1 MSNFSCNN
9 QLTDFVEQDF
19 AKSGIPDYVCRS
31 YKNLG
36 YIQIDNDGYK
46 IIYPELYQNIPTEY
60 YNKRLKECSN
70 GKKYIKPK
78 GMTSRLF
85 RPINLDL
92 NLIQDEWLILTEGEK
107 KAIKAVQEGFNCI
120 ALSGVWCWKC
130 TPPSEDEDVEIQGI
144 IPDLLNLNATKI
156 ALCFDSD
163 MWEKDSVKSALYQL
177 AAYLIAER
185 KVKVK
190 IVILPKGE
198 EKGLDDYLIAHGS
211 NNFKIL
217 LDNAQEI
224 TLKQIQEILSG
235 DTTQKLTFPINVF
248 NNEIRNF
255 LVDTANRL
263 DSPIEYLATSF
274 LIGASVLMDGYY
286 KLTANSSSNWIEYP
300 ILWGAIVGG
309 PSQKKTPSI
318 NIIRSIL
325 ATFEEKLQAEYEK
338 KLQKYKKDMEEYK
351 IKLNQAKKAKQG
363 TYVEIPEEPIK
374 PYPMVITVQDTTKE
388 ALATLVKNN
397 QKRGVGIFVDELASF
412 LKSFGQYKNGNG
424 SDEEYFL
431 QAWQKQPYR
440 ITRKSTEENYLIYP
454 SHNILGAI
462 QPKVLDKTLF
472 KEGFDSING
481 MIERWLFVC
490 TDHEEKGELHQAG
503 RLDTSIVERIYTRLY
518 ENETVQNFYFSK
530 EAKEIFLGF
539 IREVTERKKSNGL
552 TDLMKNYLQKQTS
565 YVARF
570 SIVLH
575 CIHNDLA
582 CEITAETVKN
592 AIELSNY
599 FVKSFQK
606 IANISFDSK
615 SNELVY
621 SALDYIKTK
630 GLKTISPSK
639 LHRSNKSRYVKLEDA
654 RDILLI
660 LANMGYGRLYKGE
673 KKGLTFFFY
682 K

>member
-9 QLTDFVEQDF
+9 QLIDFVEQDF
-19 AKSGIPDYVCRS
+19 AKSGIPDYMCRS

-36 YIQIDNDGYK
+36 YIQIENDGYK

-60 YNKRLKECSN
+60 FNKRLKDCSN

-130 TPPSEDEDVEIQGI
+130 TPPSDDEDVEIQGI

-185 KVKVK
+185 KIKVK

-235 DTTQKLTFPINVF
+235 DTTQKLAFPINVF

-318 NIIRSIL
+318 NVIRTIL
-325 ATFEEKLQAEYEK
+325 AEFEKSLQTEYEE
-338 KLQKYKKDMEEYK
+338 KLQKYKKDLEEYK
-351 IKLNQAKKAKQG
+351 IKLNQAKKAKHN
-363 TYVEIPEEPIK
+363 TYIEIPDEPIK
-374 PYPMVITVQDTTKE
+374 PYPMVVTVQDTTKE
-388 ALATLVKNN
+388 ALSTLVKNN
-397 QKRGVGIFVDELASF
+397 EGRGVAIFVDELASF

-454 SHNILGAI
+454 SHNILGTI

-490 TDHEEKGELHQAG
+490 TEYEETGKLLQGSKSLG
-503 RLDTSIVERIYTRLY
+503 TSIIEKIYTRLY
-518 ENETVQNFYFSK
+518 ENETVQDFYFSD
-530 EAKEIFLGF
+530 EAKELFFSF
-539 IREVTERKKSNGL
+539 ISEVVEKKKSNGL
-552 TDLMKNYLQKQTS
+552 TDLMKNYLQKQTN

-570 SIVLH
+570 SLVLH

-582 CEITAETVKN
+582 YEIKAETVKN

-606 IANISFDSK
+606 IANISFNSG
-615 SNELVY
+615 NELVY
-621 SALDYIKTK
+621 SALNYIKTK
-630 GLKTISPSK
+630 GLKSISPSQ
-639 LHRSNKSRYVKLEDA
+639 LHRSNTSRYKSLEEA
-654 RDILLI
+654 TIILSN
-660 LANMGYGRLYKGE
+660 LANLGFGRLCKG
-673 KKGLTFFFY
+673 KNKGLTFFFY

>member
-1 MSNFSCNN
+1 MSNFVTNGT
-9 QLTDFVEQDF
+9 LFAEQDF
-19 AKSGIPDYVCRS
+19 AKSGISQELFQKYLEKS
-31 YKNLG
+31 YIKVE
-36 YIQIDNDGYK
+36 DDGYK
-46 IIYPELYQNIPTEY
+46 IFYPELYQNIPTEY
-60 YNKRLKECSN
+60 FNKRLKKCSN

-107 KAIKAVQEGFNCI
+107 KAIKAVQEGFNCT

-130 TPPSEDEDVEIQGI
+130 KPENDNEDIEIQGI

-177 AAYLIAER
+177 AAYLIGER
-185 KVKVK
+185 KIKVK
-190 IVILPKGE
+190 IVILPNGE

-235 DTTQKLTFPINVF
+235 DNSQDLNFPINVF
-248 NNEIRNF
+248 DSKIKDF
-255 LVDTANRL
+255 LIDTSRRMDA
-263 DSPIEYLATSF
+263 PVEYLATSF

-286 KLTANSSSNWIEYP
+286 RLLVNPSSNWIEHP

-338 KLQKYKKDMEEYK
+338 KLQKYKKEMEEYK
-351 IKLNQAKKAKQG
+351 IKLNHAKKAKQG
-363 TYVEIPEEPIK
+363 TPVDIPEEPIK
-374 PYPMVITVQDTTKE
+374 PYPMVVTVQDTTKE
-388 ALATLVKNN
+388 ALSTLVKNN
-397 QKRGVGIFVDELASF
+397 QGRGVGIFVDELASF

-440 ITRKSTEENYLIYP
+440 ITRKSTDENYLIYP

-490 TDHEEKGELHQAG
+490 TNHEEKGELYQAG
-503 RLDTSIVERIYTRLY
+503 RLDTSIIQEIYNRLY
-518 ENETVQNFYFSK
+518 ENETVQYFYFSD
-530 EAKEIFLGF
+530 EAKKLFLDY
-539 IREVTERKKSNGL
+539 IRVIAEKKKGLGL
-552 TDLMKNYLQKQTS
+552 TDLMKNYLQKQTN
-565 YVARF
+565 YIARF
-570 SIVLH
+570 SIILH

-582 CEITAETVKN
+582 YEITAETVKN

-621 SALDYIKTK
+621 LALDYIKTK

-639 LHRSNKSRYVKLEDA
+639 LHRSNKSRYTRLEDA

-660 LANMGYGRLYKGE
+660 LANMGYGRLCKGE
-673 KKGLTFFFY
+673 KKGSTFFFY

>member
-9 QLTDFVEQDF
+9 YFANFVEEDF
-19 AKSGIPDYVCRS
+19 YKSGIPDYRCRT
-31 YKNLG
+31 YINQG
-36 YIQIDNDGYK
+36 YIQIENDGYK

-60 YNKRLKECSN
+60 FNKRLKDCSN
-70 GKKYIKPK
+70 SKKYIKPK

-92 NLIQDEWLILTEGEK
+92 NLIQDDWLILTEGEK
-107 KAIKAVQEGFNCI
+107 KAIKAVEEGFKCI

-130 TPPSEDEDVEIQGI
+130 KPQSEDEDIETQGI
-144 IPDLLNLNATKI
+144 IPDLLNLKATKI

-163 MWEKDSVKSALYQL
+163 MWEKDNVKSALYQL
-177 AAYLIAER
+177 AAYLIGER
-185 KVKVK
+185 NIKVK
-190 IVILPKGE
+190 IVFLPNGD

-211 NNFKIL
+211 NNFKNL
-217 LDNAQEI
+217 LDNAPEI
-224 TLKQIQEILSG
+224 TLKQIQEILAG
-235 DTTQKLTFPINVF
+235 DSTQNLKFPINVF
-248 NNEIRNF
+248 NNEIKDF
-255 LVDTANRL
+255 LVDTAKRL

-274 LIGASVLMDGYY
+274 LIGASTLMDGYFR
-286 KLTANSSSNWIEYP
+286 LLANPSSSWIEYP
-300 ILWGAIVGG
+300 ILWGAIIGG

-318 NIIRSIL
+318 NVIRNIL
-325 ATFEEKLQAEYEK
+325 AEFEKTLQAEYEE
-338 KLQKYKKDMEEYK
+338 KLQKYKKDLEEYK
-351 IKLNQAKKAKQG
+351 IKLNQAKKAKHN
-363 TYVEIPEEPIK
+363 TYVEIPEEPVK
-374 PYPMVITVQDTTKE
+374 PYPMVVTVQDTTKE
-388 ALATLVKNN
+388 ALSTLVKNN
-397 QKRGVGIFVDELASF
+397 EGRGVAIFVDELASF

-454 SHNILGAI
+454 SHNILGTI

-490 TDHEEKGELHQAG
+490 TEYEETGKLQQDSKSFG
-503 RLDTSIVERIYTRLY
+503 TSIIENIYTRLY
-518 ENETVQNFYFSK
+518 ENETVQDFYFSD
-530 EAKEIFLGF
+530 EAKELFFSF
-539 IREVTERKKSNGL
+539 ISEVVEKKKSNGL
-552 TDLMKNYLQKQTS
+552 TDLMKNYLQKQTN

-570 SIVLH
+570 SMVLH

-582 CEITAETVKN
+582 YEIKAETVKN

-606 IANISFDSK
+606 IANISFNSG
-615 SNELVY
+615 NELVY
-621 SALDYIKTK
+621 SALNYIKTK
-630 GLKTISPSK
+630 GLKSISPSQ
-639 LHRSNKSRYVKLEDA
+639 LHRSNTSRYKSLEEA
-654 RDILLI
+654 TIILSN
-660 LANMGYGRLYKGE
+660 LANLGFGRLCKG
-673 KKGLTFFFY
+673 KNKGLTFFFY